1 MKRLSLNVWYELVLA
16 GLVIVSL
23 TLDLESTEG
32 AVLDWTVWA
41 IFFVDYMI
49 RLMASDRKWRY
60 FKEHPLDFIAIL
72 PFDQLLQS
80 ARIVRLFR
88 VLRLIMILNRR
99 FSFFDQVLRKYK
111 IDSLVMMLV
120 ALLFLIALPM
130 KMIEPSFET
139 YDDALWWAIVTMTT
153 VGYGDLSPETPIGRI
168 LASALMLMGIGMIG
182 VITGTVAAIFTRE
195 KDESRPKAWVDLQ
208 QKLNEYPQLDDADY
222 AYMHQKLE
230 QLRESSR
237 EAGPTKEGAR
247 HDSRDHQA

>member
-1 MKRLSLNVWYELVLA
+1 MKRISFSVLYELVLA
-16 GLVIVSL
+16 GLVIISL

-41 IFFVDYMI
+41 IFFVDYMARI
-49 RLMASDRKWRY
+49 LSSDNKWRY

-111 IDSLVMMLV
+111 LDTLVMILV

-130 KMIEPSFET
+130 KLIEPTFET

-153 VGYGDLSPETPIGRI
+153 VGYGDLSPETPVGRI
-168 LASALMLMGIGMIG
+168 LASVLMLMGIGMIG
-182 VITGTVAAIFTRE
+182 IFTGTVAAIFTRDRE
-195 KDESRPKAWVDLQ
+195 ESRPKAWTDLQ
-208 QKLNEYPQLDDADY
+208 QKLNEYPRLDDADY
-222 AYMHQKLE
+222 DYMICKLE
-230 QLRESSR
+230 LLRDESR
-237 EAGPTKEGAR
+237 EAGRAEEGKR
-247 HDSRDHQA
+247 HDGHDH